1 MNYEESLQYIH
12 SVNWTFCKLGL
23 ERISKL
29 CEKLGNPQ
37 DELKFIHV
45 AGTNGKGSVCTML
58 DSILRAAGYKT
69 GLYTSPYIKTFNE
82 RMRVNGEN
90 IADDELAELTTMIR
104 PIADEMEEKPTEFEL
119 ITAIAFEYFRR
130 HHCDVV
136 ILEVGLGGRLD
147 STNIIKDSLLSI
159 ITGIDFDHTQLLG
172 NTLQKIAAEKAGII
186 KDGCPCIYG
195 GGKSS
200 VGRIISMVAAQHKAP
215 LYSVDR
221 RKFNLKMMTLEGT
234 RFDFGDYKDLKLS
247 LLGYHQI
254 QNVQTVLTAVEVL
267 ATRGISVSESALRR
281 GLETATWPARF
292 EKLSDEPLV
301 IYDGAHN
308 PQGIGALIES
318 LQIYFPN
325 QKVNVISGVMGDK
338 DYGEM
343 VEKLKHVTESAFI
356 VTPPDNPR
364 SLSANEYASVF
375 LSHKISATPYDNLHR
390 AVHEALDHSRKNGQ
404 PLICLGSLYL
414 YKPLSDEIRQALNK
428 QEIAE

>member
-23 ERISKL
+23 ERIATL

-90 IADDELAELTTMIR
+90 IVDDELAELTTMIR
-104 PIADEMEEKPTEFEL
+104 PIADAMEEKPTEFEL

-195 GGKSS
+195 GRKSS
-200 VGRIISMVAAQHKAP
+200 VGRIISMVAAQRKAP

-221 RKFNLKMMTLEGT
+221 RKFNLKSMTLEGT
-234 RFDFGDYKDLKLS
+234 CFDFGDYTDLKLS
-247 LLGYHQI
+247 LLGCHQL
-254 QNVQTVLTAVEVL
+254 QNVQTVLTAIEVL
-267 ATRGISVSESALRR
+267 ASRGIFVSEKALRQ

-318 LQIYFPN
+318 LQTYFPD

-338 DYGEM
+338 DYDEM
-343 VEKLKHVTESAFI
+343 VGKLKPVTETAFV

-364 SLSANEYASVF
+364 SLKASEYASVF
-375 LSHKISATPYDNLHR
+375 LNHKIPVIPYDNLRR
-390 AVHEALDHSRKNGQ
+390 AVYEALDHSRKNGL

-414 YKPLSDEIRQALNK
+414 YKPLSDEIKQALN
-428 QEIAE
+428 

>member
-23 ERISKL
+23 ERISTL

-58 DSILRAAGYKT
+58 DSILRRAGYKT

-82 RMRVNGEN
+82 RMRIDGEN

-104 PIADEMEEKPTEFEL
+104 PIADAMEEKPTEFEL

-147 STNIIKDSLLSI
+147 STNIIKESLLSI

-186 KDGCPCIYG
+186 KEGCPCLYG

-200 VGRIISMVAAQHKAP
+200 VGRIISMVAAQRHAP

-221 RKFNLKMMTLEGT
+221 RKFNLRSMTLDGT
-234 RFDFGDYKDLKLS
+234 SFDYGAYQDLKLS
-247 LLGYHQI
+247 LLGRHQL
-254 QNVQTVLTAVEVL
+254 QNVQTVLNAVEIL
-267 ATRGISVSESALRR
+267 GERGISVSEEALRQ
-281 GLETATWPARF
+281 GLLEATWPARF
-292 EKLSDEPLV
+292 EKLSDDPLV

-308 PQGIGALIES
+308 PQGIQCLIES
-318 LQIYFPN
+318 LDTYFPE
-325 QKVNVISGVMGDK
+325 QKVNIISGVMGDK

-343 VEKLKHVTESAFI
+343 VEKLKAVTECAFV
-356 VTPPDNPR
+356 VTPPNNPR
-364 SLSANEYASVF
+364 SLDASEYASVF
-375 LSHKISATPYDNLHR
+375 LRHKIPVTPYNSLR
-390 AVHEALDHSRKNGQ
+390 CAVYAALDHSRKNHL

-414 YKPLSDEIRQALNK
+414 YKPLVDEILQALKN
-428 QEIAE
+428 Q